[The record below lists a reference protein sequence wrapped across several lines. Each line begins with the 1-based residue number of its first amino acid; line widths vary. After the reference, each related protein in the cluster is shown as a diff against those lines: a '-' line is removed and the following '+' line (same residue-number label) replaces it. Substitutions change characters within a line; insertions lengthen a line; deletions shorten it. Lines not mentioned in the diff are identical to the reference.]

1 MHRFRSQ
8 YLNGTSIASLAQL
21 CRRLRAVYQCN
32 QRRGKTAVEMTLEL
46 LTKHLMGKTV
56 HAGLVKTLSISRRR
70 QTNHVFLDSTVNQ
83 MLCSG
88 KLSRM
93 KFFFDPT
100 QENLWTTFRKRFPG
114 KYDNIIREADRI
126 CRHEFDL
133 LGSGI
138 LHWGER
144 IRWDMDP
151 KTGYRWPKKFY
162 TALRP
167 VSAVPNGADVKL
179 PYEVNRMQHLPTL
192 GKAYCLTHNE
202 RYAGQLVAQL
212 DCWIK
217 DNPYLVGVN
226 WTSAMEAAIR
236 VVNILWGIAFI
247 QASDSLTVDFIRRLY
262 ASLWEHGQYVLRHL
276 EYSIRRD
283 ATVSNHNHYLSGVVG
298 LVYLGVLFP
307 EFVGAKTWRD
317 LGVTALTEEMQRQV
331 HPDGVDYES
340 STAYHRFVL
349 ELFTS
354 AALLCRM
361 NNIDLAEEFWK
372 KLEKMYS
379 FTLYA
384 TRQDGKVPQVGDS
397 DDGRLHILSDYGECD
412 KRDHRY
418 LLSIGAVLFNRADM
432 KTFSGG
438 FSEDAFWLLG
448 PDAGSCFDR
457 LPTLPI
463 PLSSR
468 AFRESGFYIM
478 RSPRSYVL
486 VLCNAVGSAGKGNHK
501 HNDLLSFE
509 LYLRDRSFIIDPG
522 SYIYTADP
530 VWRNRFRSTSYH
542 NTVEVDEEEQ
552 NRLPSDRLFQLL
564 PDSQPVVHGWHSTID
579 YDWLDAE
586 HTGYL
591 RLPRPVTHR
600 RVFRFDKVS
609 ERLEIAD
616 TLTGSGEHCA
626 AWYFHFDH
634 AIDVK
639 PAKENL
645 FLATTDSVT
654 LAIQL
659 ISDSPLSPEIYKGWI
674 SRSYGTR
681 LPAKILKLTTQ
692 FSGLCKIS
700 LHASCV

>member
-1 MHRFRSQ
+1 
-8 YLNGTSIASLAQL
+8 
-21 CRRLRAVYQCN
+21 
-32 QRRGKTAVEMTLEL
+32 
-46 LTKHLMGKTV
+46 
-56 HAGLVKTLSISRRR
+56 
-70 QTNHVFLDSTVNQ
+70 
-83 MLCSG
+83 
-88 KLSRM
+88 
-93 KFFFDPT
+93 
-100 QENLWTTFRKRFPG
+100 
-114 KYDNIIREADRI
+114 
-126 CRHEFDL
+126 
-133 LGSGI
+133 
-138 LHWGER
+138 
-144 IRWDMDP
+144 
-151 KTGYRWPKKFY
+151 
-162 TALRP
+162 
-167 VSAVPNGADVKL
+167 
-179 PYEVNRMQHLPTL
+179 
-192 GKAYCLTHNE
+192 
-202 RYAGQLVAQL
+202 
-212 DCWIK
+212 
-217 DNPYLVGVN
+217 
-226 WTSAMEAAIR
+226 MEAAIR

-247 QASDSLTVDFIRRLY
+247 QASDSLAVDFMRRLY
-262 ASLWEHGQYVLRHL
+262 ASLWEHGQYILRHL

-307 EFVGAKTWRD
+307 EFVGANTWRD
-317 LGVTALTEEMQRQV
+317 LGVSALAEEMQRQV
-331 HPDGVDYES
+331 HQDGVDYES

-397 DDGRLHILSDYGECD
+397 DDGRLHILSDYGEWD
-412 KRDHRY
+412 KRDHRS

-448 PDAGSCFDR
+448 PEAGSFFDG
-457 LPTLPI
+457 LSTLPV
-463 PLSSR
+463 PLSSK

-478 RSPRSYVL
+478 RSRRSYVL
-486 VLCNAVGSAGKGNHK
+486 VSCTPVGTAGKGNHK

-542 NTVEVDEEEQ
+542 NTVEVDGEEQ
-552 NRLPSDRLFQLL
+552 NRLLSDRLFQLL
-564 PDSQPVVHGWHSTID
+564 PDSQPVVHGWHSTMD

-586 HTGYL
+586 HTGYM
-591 RLPRPVTHR
+591 RLACPVTHR
-600 RVFRFDKVS
+600 RSFHFDKVN

-639 PAKENL
+639 AAKENL
-645 FLATTDSVT
+645 FLAATDSVT
-654 LAIQL
+654 LAMQV
-659 ISDSPLSPEIYKGWI
+659 ISDSALVSEICEGWI
-674 SRSYGTR
+674 SRSYGAR

-692 FSGLCKIS
+692 FSGLCKLW

>member
-1 MHRFRSQ
+1 MRRFGSRYQ
-8 YLNGTSIASLAQL
+8 KATRVASIAKLF
-21 CRRLRAVYQCN
+21 RRVRAIYQCD
-32 QRRGKTAVEMTLEL
+32 RCRGKTAVEITLEL

-56 HAGLVKTLSISRRR
+56 HAGLVKTLSISHRRR
-70 QTNHVFLDSTVNQ
+70 ANLTFLDSSVKQ
-83 MLCSG
+83 MLRSR

-93 KFFFDPT
+93 KFFFDPA
-100 QENLWTTFRKRFPG
+100 QENLWTTFKNRFPD
-114 KYDNIIREADRI
+114 KYDNIIREADEI

-133 LGSGI
+133 LGSGSV
-138 LHWGER
+138 HWGER
-144 IRWDMDP
+144 INWDVDP

-162 TALRP
+162 AALRP
-167 VSAVPNGADVKL
+167 VSGVPDGADVKL

-202 RYAGQLVAQL
+202 RYADELVGQL
-212 DCWIK
+212 DHWIE

-236 VVNILWGIAFI
+236 VVNILWGVAFI
-247 QASDSLTVDFIRRLY
+247 QESDSLTVDIVRRLY

-276 EYSIRRD
+276 EYGVRRD
-283 ATVSNHNHYLSGVVG
+283 ATISNHNHYLSGIVG

-307 EFVGAKTWRD
+307 EFVGANTWRD
-317 LGVTALTEEMQRQV
+317 LGVTGLAEEMQRQV
-331 HPDGVDYES
+331 HADGVDYES

-354 AALLCRM
+354 AALLCRI

-397 DDGRLHILSDYGECD
+397 DDGRLHILSDYGEWD

-418 LLSIGAVLFNRADM
+418 LLSIGAVLFNRTDM

-438 FSEDAFWLLG
+438 FSEEAFWLLG
-448 PDAGSCFDR
+448 PEAGARFDG
-457 LPTLPI
+457 LSTLPV
-463 PLSSR
+463 PLSSK

-478 RSPRSYVL
+478 RSRRSYVL
-486 VLCNAVGSAGKGNHK
+486 ISCNPVGTAGKGNHK

-530 VWRNRFRSTSYH
+530 VWRNRFRSTGYH
-542 NTVEVDEEEQ
+542 NTVEVDGEEQ
-552 NRLPSDRLFQLL
+552 NRLPSDRLFQLRS
-564 PDSQPVVHGWHSTID
+564 DSQPVIHGWHSTMD

-586 HTGYL
+586 HTGYM
-591 RLPRPVTHR
+591 RLACPVTHR
-600 RVFRFDKVS
+600 RSFHFDKLD

-616 TLTGSGEHCA
+616 TLTGAGEHCA

-639 PAKENL
+639 AAKENL
-645 FLATTDSVT
+645 FLAATDSVT
-654 LAIQL
+654 LAMQV
-659 ISDSPLSPEIYKGWI
+659 ISDSALVPEICEGWI
-674 SRSYGTR
+674 SRSYGAR
-681 LPAKILKLTTQ
+681 LPAKILKLTTR
-692 FSGLCKIS
+692 FSGLCKLS